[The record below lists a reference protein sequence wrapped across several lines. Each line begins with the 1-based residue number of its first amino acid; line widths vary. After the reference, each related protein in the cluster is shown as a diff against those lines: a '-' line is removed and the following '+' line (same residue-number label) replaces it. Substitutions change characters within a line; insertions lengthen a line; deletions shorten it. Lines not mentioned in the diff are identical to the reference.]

1 MRIRLYFD
9 EDTVQHALVSALRKR
24 GIDVLTALDAKMLKA
39 PDERQLEFATAK
51 ARVIYSYNVGDFCRL
66 HAQWL
71 TESKSHAGIVLA
83 KQKQFAIGEQM
94 RRLVRIVSTLSAEE
108 MANRLEFLSGWPV

>member
-39 PDERQLEFATAK
+39 PDDRQLEFAAAQ
-51 ARVIYSYNVGDFCRL
+51 ARVIYSYNVRDFCRL
-66 HAQWL
+66 HTEWL
-71 TESKSHAGIVLA
+71 TESKSHSGIVLA

-94 RRLVRIVSTLSAEE
+94 KRLIRIVNSQSAEE
-108 MANRLEFLSGWPV
+108 MENRLEFIGGWPV